1 MLSTKLL
8 HRVEAHWESIAKAVV
23 QQMQTDPNTP
33 HHQVL
38 DEEEIRARA
47 HDLMHNLG
55 VWLTSGDESGVAH
68 SHQEIGRA
76 RHAEGVP
83 LAECVYRLQL
93 IESKTIDY
101 IQVQN
106 PAQSAMDM
114 YGELEVL
121 RALERFFAIVIYNV
135 IVGYEQA
142 ALTTRAAAWSRAA
155 SG

>member
-1 MLSTKLL
+1 
-8 HRVEAHWESIAKAVV
+8 VEAHWESIAKAVV
-23 QQMQTDPNTP
+23 QQMRTDPNTP

-47 HDLMHNLG
+47 HDLMHNLN
-55 VWLTSGDESGVAH
+55 VWLTSGDEATVARH
-68 SHQEIGRA
+68 HQEIGRA

-83 LAECVYRLQL
+83 LAECVYRFQL

-101 IQVQN
+101 IQVTN
-106 PAQSAMDM
+106 PAQSALDM

-121 RALERFFAIVIYNV
+121 RALQRFFAIVTYNV
-135 IVGYEQA
+135 VAGYEQA
-142 ALTTRAAAWSRAA
+142 ALMNRAAAWSRAA